1 MYLTFDWDDV
11 EQDEPIV
18 QTALQE
24 LQQRFGVGTIWY
36 RISSSGEG
44 IHVIIANL
52 SWNANLGAMEITPKN
67 FEDEFTLT
75 VGSNSVTAS
84 TGGYSVAGTAIAD
97 IEEAIVAAWAAK
109 YGSAGTASLSA
120 IATMAD
126 DGDGELEFTMLQ
138 EDTGGYDIEIDFE
151 VTDKSA
157 NPTGVDTSS
166 RTAGNIGYVIGATRS
181 TGDNGTTA
189 SATKG
194 LIVTVASK
202 NSGTLDNAIV
212 SGVTTNVGLSSSSMV
227 AYTTV
232 YRANTTGN
240 GLGAYANVGAN
251 RTDIVV
257 AEDLVAGSANTAAA
271 ATKFN
276 RVTWLG

>member
-1 MYLTFDWDDV
+1 M
-11 EQDEPIV
+11 
-18 QTALQE
+18 
-24 LQQRFGVGTIWY
+24 
-36 RISSSGEG
+36 
-44 IHVIIANL
+44 
-52 SWNANLGAMEITPKN
+52 
-67 FEDEFTLT
+67 
-75 VGSNSVTAS
+75 
-84 TGGYSVAGTAIAD
+84 
-97 IEEAIVAAWAAK
+97 
-109 YGSAGTASLSA
+109 
-120 IATMAD
+120 
-126 DGDGELEFTMLQ
+126 
-138 EDTGGYDIEIDFE
+138 
-151 VTDKSA
+151 
-157 NPTGVDTSS
+157 
-166 RTAGNIGYVIGATRS
+166 IGATRS

-202 NSGTLDNAIV
+202 NSGTLDNGIV